1 MTKLMEVPMTISSRT
16 SALLNA
22 GNVRSGDVI
31 ETEDIFVST
40 GSLT

>member
-1 MTKLMEVPMTISSRT
+1 MIVPIETCGRT

-31 ETEDIFVST
+31 ETEDIKV
-40 GSLT
+40 G